1 MSTDDRIKQAL
12 TCIDK
17 ALDSINTNESWL
29 EYLRFQSLFYRY
41 SAQNTMLIYSQRPE
55 ASFVMGYKSWNKIG
69 RYVVKGS
76 QAIKILA
83 PCYKKVDSIV
93 EPKDDNKYFDAEAEH
108 EIKKVLSGF
117 KVANVFDIQDTAGD
131 DSRLPIL
138 ITGLKGD
145 TEEIRKIY
153 EWILF
158 AVSKEHKVVMV
169 ERTASKGSYNLE
181 TEVISVRSDL
191 EPLALCKTLL
201 HEWSHAINF
210 RQFPDDK
217 ISRNQREL
225 IAESSAY
232 IVALRLSL
240 DTSAYSF
247 PYIKSWLKSKDE
259 IKEIADATQ
268 KAAYEIIMKLAS
280 SEGALFNLQED

>member
-69 RYVVKGS
+69 RYVVKGG

-145 TEEIRKIY
+145 TEEIVFKDFENSTEDHSVFYNVRLIPEY
-153 EWILF
+153 EGYGKN
-158 AVSKEHKVVMV
+158 VKSKFYIKVVRKDENGDVLSTIKVGTPDFKRKGISSYKIDKIFTDASGKSLVFIVQKKLEDNTGTSIRYMV
-169 ERTASKGSYNLE
+169 ETYR
-181 TEVISVRSDL
+181 
-191 EPLALCKTLL
+191 
-201 HEWSHAINF
+201 F
-210 RQFPDDK
+210 
-217 ISRNQREL
+217 
-225 IAESSAY
+225 
-232 IVALRLSL
+232 
-240 DTSAYSF
+240 
-247 PYIKSWLKSKDE
+247 
-259 IKEIADATQ
+259 
-268 KAAYEIIMKLAS
+268 
-280 SEGALFNLQED
+280 